1 MSPLQRRGPF
11 GSWVTRSIFIW
22 PSSTFLMRSLF
33 LSMMDVGVG
42 VDEVGEDVGVEVGE
56 DVGVEVGEAEGVEVG
71 EDVGVKVGEEI
82 GVEVGEDVGVEVVVE
97 LLAKPR
103 TEVN

>member
-1 MSPLQRRGPF
+1 
-11 GSWVTRSIFIW
+11 
-22 PSSTFLMRSLF
+22 MRSLF

-56 DVGVEVGEAEGVEVG
+56 DVGVEVG

-103 TEVN
+103 TEVNGHQPSFWLIISMCRW

>member
-1 MSPLQRRGPF
+1 
-11 GSWVTRSIFIW
+11 
-22 PSSTFLMRSLF
+22 MRSLF

-56 DVGVEVGEAEGVEVG
+56 DVGV
-71 EDVGVKVGEEI
+71 KVGEEI

-97 LLAKPR
+97 
-103 TEVN
+103 